1 MFFLPE
7 NAYEKGLFWLL
18 LILRGA
24 FLAEFS
30 PAYRPEVEPFCL
42 KKKPL
47 AHSKLPFL
55 SMFPVLLLPP
65 QSAAPTANTDPYA
78 PTFPP
83 IFPGRGAFFA
93 RSYFLERDRRAFF
106 V

>member
-1 MFFLPE
+1 MLPL
-7 NAYEKGLFWLL
+7 Y
-18 LILRGA
+18 ID
-24 FLAEFS
+24 
-30 PAYRPEVEPFCL
+30 CT
-42 KKKPL
+42 
-47 AHSKLPFL
+47 L
-55 SMFPVLLLPP
+55 SFVLLPP